1 MMKRMEKQLLLNSFS
16 DIVKLSIETIQRVYN
31 IEYAFLYTFS
41 YVTYFNDAMG
51 ASMVFDFFQSSF
63 QIAAILTQVLG
74 NQITWVMFVFV
85 STFFVSMVFR
95 LILYYYHA
103 NDVMYLSQRLSYS
116 IWEANWFEQPNRL
129 KRMILMFILRTQ
141 KPLTYRIGIF
151 SVMTLQSCIYSA
163 ELSYSIYESNWLD
176 QAPKVKQMILIFM
189 LRTQESLTLSIGG
202 FGVMS
207 IQSMI
212 AILKATYSYMMLMI

>member
-151 SVMTLQSCIYSA
+151 SVMTLQSCIY
-163 ELSYSIYESNWLD
+163 
-176 QAPKVKQMILIFM
+176 IL
-189 LRTQESLTLSIGG
+189 R
-202 FGVMS
+202 
-207 IQSMI
+207 
-212 AILKATYSYMMLMI
+212 ATYSYITLMVGYN